1 MQKYHVNHFEQQPD
15 GALVGRAWSGTLAV
29 ITDCRIES
37 LIGDMRRKVYATGEA
52 DTFFSIPAVTKIGRK
67 RVRGYITGD
76 DNGNLV
82 FRHTYY

>member
-1 MQKYHVNHFEQQPD
+1 MQKYYANHSKQQPD
-15 GALVGRAWSGTLAV
+15 GAIVWRAWQGTLAC

-37 LIGDMRRKVYATGEA
+37 LVGDMRRKVYATGEA
-52 DTFFSIPAVTKIGRK
+52 DTFFSVPAVTKIGRK